1 MFIQRLIMV
10 ALLLIL
16 PQELLGQQK
25 YWIYFT
31 DRGADESRL
40 SLLKSYEDSALSERA
55 YLRRAKM
62 MPGHAVVEDNDLPL
76 NSVYVAQLAAMGV
89 KSVVQSRW
97 LNAMSAWLTES
108 QRAEISS
115 LDFVKKI
122 TPVLRFSRNVPA
134 VMKEESLDKASG
146 YPIDYGASLDQNA
159 LMRVPDVHELGLDGS
174 DVIVG
179 MLDTGF
185 DYKNHE
191 AFAHLQVDAEYDFI
205 NDDSTTQNEEQNS
218 DWTSQIDH
226 GTLTLSA
233 IGGFSPGEL
242 IGPAF
247 GATYFLAKTEDVR
260 SETEV
265 EEDFWVAG
273 IEWLERQGVDVVNS
287 SLGYNNWYTYQD
299 MDGGTATTTIAA
311 EIAVSKGVVVVN
323 SAGNEGDDS
332 WRYVI
337 APADG
342 FNVISVGAVFN
353 TGDLIGFSSRGP
365 TYDGRIKPDVMAQG
379 WSVRSVQ
386 PGTLADY
393 GGASGTSL
401 ASPLVAGVAALVLQ
415 AHPYLTP
422 TQVRDALRNTASR
435 ATSPNNDF
443 GWGIVDAY
451 EAIFYHG
458 LFFSQMP
465 RISTQESIGHPVNI
479 QVFSKQEIDGDSVS
493 VFYSTEGSE
502 FQQVRMH
509 ATDQPHEFAAI
520 IPLQNRGA
528 KIDFYFYA
536 TDTETAKFN
545 PFKAPDAYFSY
556 VAYDTTVIPPS
567 EPLPEAF
574 QLYQNY
580 PNPFQTITTIS
591 YDILE
596 PGNASLTIFN
606 ILGQRVRTFNAGY
619 HERNSYKVIWDG
631 LDEQGHRITAGIYF
645 AQLKTDHVSTTKR
658 LIFLG
663 SK

>member
-1 MFIQRLIMV
+1 MV
-10 ALLLIL
+10 IKRIVIIALLLTASQSL
-16 PQELLGQQK
+16 PGQEK

-31 DRGADESRL
+31 DRGAGKSR
-40 SLLKSYEDSALSERA
+40 SALLKSNEDSQLSERA
-55 YLRRAKM
+55 RHRRARM
-62 MPGHAVVEDNDLPL
+62 MPEHQIIEENDLPL
-76 NSVYVAQLAAMGV
+76 HAAYVEQIESMGV
-89 KSVVQSRW
+89 KSIVQSRW

-108 QRAEISS
+108 QRTEISNQH
-115 LDFVKKI
+115 FVKKV
-122 TPVLRFSRNVPA
+122 TPVLRFTRKLPAAKKQETLEKSR
-134 VMKEESLDKASG
+134 SYQL
-146 YPIDYGASLDQNA
+146 DYGASLDQNE
-159 LMRVPDVHELGLDGS
+159 LMRVPEVHDLGLDGS

-185 DYKNHE
+185 DYKDHE
-191 AFAHLQVDAEYDFI
+191 AFAHLQVAAEYDFI
-205 NDDSTTQNEEQNS
+205 NNDSTTQNEEQNN
-218 DWTSQIDH
+218 DWSSQINH

-233 IGGFSPGEL
+233 IGGFKSGEL

-287 SLGYNNWYTYQD
+287 SLGYNNWYSYPD
-299 MDGGTATTTIAA
+299 MDGTTATTTIAA
-311 EIAVSKGVVVVN
+311 GIAVSKGVVVVN
-323 SAGNEGDDS
+323 SAGNEGNDS

-342 FNVISVGAVFN
+342 FNVIAVGAVFS
-353 TGDLIGFSSRGP
+353 TGDLVEFSSRGP

-379 WSVRSVQ
+379 WSVHSVQ

-422 TQVRDALRNTASR
+422 SQVRDALRNTASL
-435 ATSPNNDF
+435 ANSPNNDF

-458 LFFSQMP
+458 LFFSRMP
-465 RISTQESIGHPVNI
+465 EISTQETIGHPVII
-479 QVFSKQEIDGDSVS
+479 QVFSKQEIDGDSVAL
-493 VFYSTEGSE
+493 FYSAEGGA
-502 FQQVRMH
+502 FQKLKMQ
-509 ATDQPHEFAAI
+509 ASGQPHEFEAV
-520 IPLQNRGA
+520 IPLQPRGA

-536 TDTETAKFN
+536 NDSETAKFN
-545 PFKAPDAYFSY
+545 PFKAPDAFFTYI
-556 VAYDTTVIPPS
+556 AYDTTVIPPS

-606 ILGQRVRTFNAGY
+606 ILGQRVRAFNAGY
-619 HERNSYKVIWDG
+619 HERNNYKVIWDG
-631 LDEQGHRITAGIYF
+631 LDEQGRRIAAGIYF
-645 AQLKTDHVSTTKR
+645 VQLKTDHYSTAKR
-658 LIFLG
+658 VIFLG